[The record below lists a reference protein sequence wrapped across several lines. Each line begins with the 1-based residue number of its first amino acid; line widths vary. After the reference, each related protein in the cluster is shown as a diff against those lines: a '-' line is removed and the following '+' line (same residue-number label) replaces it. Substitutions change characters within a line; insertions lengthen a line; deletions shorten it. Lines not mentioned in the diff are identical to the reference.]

1 LKSNGRI
8 YVSFTDSREA
18 RHAMDKV
25 HVLRPEWR
33 VVPLTASEYARRSG
47 SFVDQ
52 ISDFEGQIYV
62 TVYYDCRNPNLD
74 DHTVGSSIKNLA
86 ETFGDVKA
94 FRALCTGQRNLIEFQ
109 IEFFD
114 TRDAENAVTVLNGT
128 SLEVRYDEHH
138 ITAPLLNSIFGRT
151 AFLRSGSTGQMW
163 SHPET
168 LLLVARHV
176 VACSHPD
183 RLGELPIPIAYIWN

>member
-25 HVLRPEWR
+25 HLLRPEWR
-33 VVPLTASEYARRSG
+33 VVPLTAIEYARRSG
-47 SFVDQ
+47 TFTDQ

-62 TVYYDCRNPNLD
+62 TVYYNPSLD
-74 DHTVGSSIKNLA
+74 EHTVGSSIKSLA

-94 FRALCTGQRNLIEFQ
+94 FRALCAGQRNVIEFQ

-128 SLEVRYDEHH
+128 SLEVGYDEYYTYYT
-138 ITAPLLNSIFGRT
+138 ITNSIFGRT
-151 AFLRSGSTGQMW
+151 AFLRSGFTGQIW
-163 SHPET
+163 SHPRA
-168 LLLVARHV
+168 LLLVGRHV
-176 VACSHPD
+176 VACSPLD
-183 RLGELPIPIAYIWN
+183 RLGEPPYIWN